1 MSKVKYPDREK
12 IRNQIDI
19 ILDKSDLFKDS
30 QDKTIHESN
39 KIVELKPVREKIPV
53 MRVIQFVVTAAAIMI
68 FVVAVKNYSVV
79 NKKTSGTK
87 SQIPLATGS
96 ADGPDA
102 VYTREAGSSDAGN
115 EADTTSQII
124 YGDIAGINISKITS
138 NYYSQNTDS
147 YSYQQRV
154 DNVLCDNGTKFQ
166 IDFPCQIKKD
176 GKSVEGADEIVVTLL
191 NKSLIQY
198 INATDVEWKDIVY
211 VRCELSGDTVTVYI
225 DEGKYDYTSIIQE

>member
-1 MSKVKYPDREK
+1 LSKVKYPDREK

-19 ILDKSDLFKDS
+19 ILDKSDLFNDS
-30 QDKTIHESN
+30 QDKTIHTDN

-53 MRVIQFVVTAAAIMI
+53 MRVIQFVATAAAIVI

-79 NKKTSGTK
+79 NKKTSGIK

-138 NYYSQNTDS
+138 NYYSQNNDS

-154 DNVLCDNGTKFQ
+154 DNVLCDNGTTFK
-166 IDFPCQIKKD
+166 INIPYQIKKD
-176 GKSVEGADEIVVTLL
+176 GKLVEGADEIAAELIHQ
-191 NKSLIQY
+191 SLIEY
-198 INATDVEWKDIVY
+198 INATDVVWKDEVT
-211 VRCELSGDTVTVYI
+211 VRCELSGDNIIVYI
-225 DEGKYDYTSIIQE
+225 DDGKYGYAGIIQE